1 MGLRIQNNIEAFN
14 AHRQLTATGSAAS
27 KAMEKLSSGYR
38 INRAADDAAGL
49 AISEKMRGQIGG
61 LAQAQRNAQDGISLV
76 QTAEGSLNEV
86 HSMLQRV
93 RDLKTQFDNGTLSTD
108 DQDAIAAEVFQISQE
123 INDISTQTKFNGKAL
138 FGADAATPSNPV
150 SFDFQVGANKG
161 EKITLASV
169 DLGNGITAG
178 GLSDLTGLSDAADAK
193 LALTTG
199 ALSDVTTID
208 DAIKNV
214 STARA
219 NFGAVQNRLE
229 HRLTNLAT
237 YQENLTASES
247 RIRDVDMASEMTN
260 FTKLNILQQAG
271 TSMLAQANQA
281 PQNVLSLL
289 R

>member
-14 AHRQLTATGSAAS
+14 THRQLTATSTQAS
-27 KAMEKLSSGYR
+27 KSMEKLSSGYR

-49 AISEKMRGQIGG
+49 GISEKMRGQIGG

-76 QTAEGSLNEV
+76 QTAEGALGEV

-93 RDLKTQFDNGTLSTD
+93 RDLKVQINNGTLD
-108 DQDAIAAEVFQISQE
+108 DNDKNAIGAEVVE
-123 INDISTQTKFNGKAL
+123 IAKEVKDILDDTKFNGKSL
-138 FGADAATPSNPV
+138 FGATDTFS
-150 SFDFQVGANKG
+150 FQVGANQG
-161 EKITLASV
+161 ETISLAATALNADMS
-169 DLGNGITAG
+169 AG
-178 GLSDLTGLSDAADAK
+178 GLSNLTAVGVSGASAVAVALCSGDLSD
-193 LALTTG
+193 L
-199 ALSDVTTID
+199 D
-208 DAIKNV
+208 DLDDMIENV
-214 STARA
+214 SKVRGQY
-219 NFGAVQNRLE
+219 GAVQNRLE

-247 RIRDVDMASEMTN
+247 RIRDVDMAAEMTK

-281 PQNVLSLL
+281 PQGVLSLL

>member
-14 AHRQLTATGSAAS
+14 THRQLMTTSESAS

-49 AISEKMRGQIGG
+49 AISEKTRGQIGG

-76 QTAEGSLNEV
+76 QTAEGALTEV

-93 RDLKTQFDNGTLSTD
+93 RDLKVQYNNGTNSSD
-108 DQDAIAAEVFQISQE
+108 DKDAIAAEVSQIALE
-123 INDISTQTKFNGKAL
+123 IGDIVDDTKFNGTAV
-138 FGADAATPSNPV
+138 FGSGT
-150 SFDFQVGANKG
+150 FTFQVGANDG
-161 EKITLASV
+161 ETITTDAA
-169 DLGNGITAG
+169 DFTGGISTTAG
-178 GLSDLTGLSDAADAK
+178 LSELTGLADTTATK
-193 LALTTG
+193 AALTTG
-199 ALSDVTTID
+199 GSLGGLSTID
-208 DAIKNV
+208 NAIKNV
-214 STARA
+214 SAARA

-229 HRLTNLAT
+229 HRLNNLAT

-247 RIRDVDMASEMTN
+247 RIRDVDMADEMTK

-281 PQNVLSLL
+281 PQGVLSLL

>member
-1 MGLRIQNNIEAFN
+1 MGLRIQNNVEAFN
-14 AHRQLTATGSAAS
+14 THRQLTATSMQAS

-76 QTAEGSLNEV
+76 QTAEGALTEV

-93 RDLKTQFDNGTLSTD
+93 RDLKVQFNNGTLSTD
-108 DQDAIAAEVFQISQE
+108 DKDAIAAEVFQIGAE
-123 INDISTQTKFNGKAL
+123 LKDIVEDTKFNGTAV
-138 FGADAATPSNPV
+138 FGSGT
-150 SFDFQVGANKG
+150 FTFQVGANDS
-161 EKITLASV
+161 ETVATSV
-169 DLGNGITAG
+169 ANLSTAIGTGGTG
-178 GLSDLTGLSDAADAK
+178 GLAELTGLSDAAHATT
-193 LALTTG
+193 ALTSG
-199 ALSDVTTID
+199 GSLGGLSTID
-208 DAIKNV
+208 GAIKNV

-229 HRLTNLAT
+229 HRLNNLAT

-247 RIRDVDMASEMTN
+247 RIRDVDMAAEMTK

-281 PQNVLSLL
+281 PQGVLSLL

>member
-14 AHRQLTATGSAAS
+14 THRQLMTTGDAAS

-61 LAQAQRNAQDGISLV
+61 LAQAQRNANDGISLV

-86 HSMLQRV
+86 HSMLHRV

-108 DQDAIAAEVFQISQE
+108 DQDAIASEVYQIAQE
-123 INDISTQTKFNGKAL
+123 VKDISTQTKFNGQSL
-138 FGADAATPSNPV
+138 FGSSAT
-150 SFDFQVGANKG
+150 FKFQVGANNAETISTTAVDLG
-161 EKITLASV
+161 AAIGAAGTGGLSELTTLAS
-169 DLGNGITAG
+169 
-178 GLSDLTGLSDAADAK
+178 AAAAK
-193 LALTTG
+193 TALTSG

-208 DAIKNV
+208 NAIKNV

>member
-1 MGLRIQNNIEAFN
+1 MGLRIQNNVEAFN
-14 AHRQLTATGSAAS
+14 THRQLTTTSTQAAKS
-27 KAMEKLSSGYR
+27 MEKLSSGYR

-76 QTAEGSLNEV
+76 QTAEGALTEV

-93 RDLKTQFDNGTLSTD
+93 RDLKVQYNNGTNSTD
-108 DQDAIAAEVFQISQE
+108 DKDAIAAEVSQIAQE
-123 INDISTQTKFNGKAL
+123 IGDIVSDTKFNGTAV
-138 FGADAATPSNPV
+138 FGSSTFS
-150 SFDFQVGANKG
+150 FQVGANDSETVSTTAADFSG
-161 EKITLASV
+161 
-169 DLGNGITAG
+169 GIGTSGTG
-178 GLSDLTGLSDAADAK
+178 GLSEITGLTSSSLAAS
-193 LALTTG
+193 
-199 ALSDVTTID
+199 ALSSGASLGGLSTID
-208 DAIKNV
+208 NAIKNV

-229 HRLTNLAT
+229 HRLNNLAT

-247 RIRDVDMASEMTN
+247 RIRDVDMAAEMTK

-281 PQNVLSLL
+281 PQGVLSLL